1 MPSSVIARM
10 EYSPEKQLLRIIFLS
25 GNVYEYFHVPQ
36 EEYDAMRAARSKGTY
51 LNQYIKGKYEY
62 RKLS

>member
-25 GNVYEYFHVPQ
+25 GNVYEYLDVPRQ
-36 EEYDAMRAARSKGTY
+36 EYNAMRAARSKGTY

-62 RKLS
+62 RKLN